1 MPNRDEQQHGSPRD
15 VPPVSRPRGAVWRSL
30 QADGVVWEGQVLLVG
45 DEVDLAARMIVTH
58 RRVVFVRGGEVVLEM
73 PRGWL
78 RPEPVLRRDGVLE
91 LFVAMPGGNLFDEP
105 LRVPLRMR
113 EGHPAAGHIIAMLA
127 PSGVRHIAPDALSG
141 LERARE
147 AAPPPRF
154 GSFWDDEPDPLLNG
168 NGLVGAVD
176 DFDQHPDPPPA
187 KTDHS
192 DWAPLEPPDRVVRVP
207 SNPPKRPST
216 SGFPIAGMLP
226 RDQRRSPWRLL
237 VRVAALTVL
246 LATAAALGA
255 GRLDLQVPGAAN
267 EPVLVAPT
275 ATVSPTSA
283 PTDVPE
289 TASSPNQESAITI
302 GVGGPA
308 AQVSAADATATAAAA
323 ATPAETPVPVLAT
336 TQPAIPTP
344 ASTAMPQP
352 VPTAT
357 PQPTTSAAPA
367 ATTPAS
373 ASPAPA
379 AAVPDESVAT
389 PGQSALTQPAAVDPG
404 EPPAQEI
411 VVGPLRLTLLT
422 ALRAESLP
430 RYALPPSSGEWV
442 LVIARMTNESDA
454 ATSLAMRD
462 LRLFDRGT
470 GTVVD
475 LDTGTDVIAGLAGFD
490 PAWSNEDAIPVEPG
504 ETAEALLL
512 YLLPPGGSDDLTLL
526 VGQTSIDLGPS
537 LTLGEAVPA
546 AAPELLE
553 ATVVDVLNGSRLTV
567 EVAGQQETVQF
578 LGLQAPTGNACFSAE
593 ATTAHS
599 ALVEGERV
607 WLERQATDR
616 DADGALV
623 RDVWIVD
630 ANGDR
635 ALVAARLLETGAGTP
650 AAAPPDTRYQA
661 WLRAAAALAR
671 TNGAGLW
678 GACGDVSA

>member
-1 MPNRDEQQHGSPRD
+1 M
-15 VPPVSRPRGAVWRSL
+15 
-30 QADGVVWEGQVLLVG
+30 
-45 DEVDLAARMIVTH
+45 
-58 RRVVFVRGGEVVLEM
+58 
-73 PRGWL
+73 
-78 RPEPVLRRDGVLE
+78 
-91 LFVAMPGGNLFDEP
+91 
-105 LRVPLRMR
+105 
-113 EGHPAAGHIIAMLA
+113 
-127 PSGVRHIAPDALSG
+127 
-141 LERARE
+141 
-147 AAPPPRF
+147 
-154 GSFWDDEPDPLLNG
+154 
-168 NGLVGAVD
+168 
-176 DFDQHPDPPPA
+176 
-187 KTDHS
+187 
-192 DWAPLEPPDRVVRVP
+192 
-207 SNPPKRPST
+207 
-216 SGFPIAGMLP
+216 
-226 RDQRRSPWRLL
+226 
-237 VRVAALTVL
+237 
-246 LATAAALGA
+246 
-255 GRLDLQVPGAAN
+255 
-267 EPVLVAPT
+267 
-275 ATVSPTSA
+275 
-283 PTDVPE
+283 
-289 TASSPNQESAITI
+289 
-302 GVGGPA
+302 
-308 AQVSAADATATAAAA
+308 
-323 ATPAETPVPVLAT
+323 
-336 TQPAIPTP
+336 
-344 ASTAMPQP
+344 
-352 VPTAT
+352 
-357 PQPTTSAAPA
+357 
-367 ATTPAS
+367 
-373 ASPAPA
+373 
-379 AAVPDESVAT
+379 AT

-442 LVIARMTNESDA
+442 LVIVRMTNESDA

-553 ATVVDVLNGSRLTV
+553 ATVVDVLDGSRLTV
-567 EVAGQQETVQF
+567 EVAGQQETVQY
-578 LGLQAPTGNACFSAE
+578 LGLQAPTGNACFGAE

-661 WLRAAAALAR
+661 WLQAAAALAR